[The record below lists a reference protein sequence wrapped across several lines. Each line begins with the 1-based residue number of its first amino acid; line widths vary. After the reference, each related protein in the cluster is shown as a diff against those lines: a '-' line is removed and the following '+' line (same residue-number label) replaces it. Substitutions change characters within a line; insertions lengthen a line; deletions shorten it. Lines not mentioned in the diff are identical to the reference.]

1 MSDSIVLLPGSTNF
15 ESISEFKDCIIR
27 GGEPVFAWKGVCYG
41 VCFHGEGYCIAHE
54 DGKGEQL
61 CKTPDGSGVYCERRS
76 TEGCDHA
83 SYCSGT
89 LTLSGGRN
97 FEDNRQNC

>member
-1 MSDSIVLLPGSTNF
+1 MSFKSIR
-15 ESISEFKDCIIR
+15 EFKACIIC

-61 CKTPDGSGVYCERRS
+61 CKTPDEVLEYIVSGDRLRDVITKVIVISRM
-76 TEGCDHA
+76 
-83 SYCSGT
+83 
-89 LTLSGGRN
+89 L
-97 FEDNRQNC
+97 

>member
-15 ESISEFKDCIIR
+15 KSIREFKDCIIR

-61 CKTPDGSGVYCERRS
+61 CKTPDEVLEYIVSGDRLRDVITRVTVVERS
-76 TEGCDHA
+76 
-83 SYCSGT
+83 
-89 LTLSGGRN
+89 L
-97 FEDNRQNC
+97 